1 MMTVRERFQATL
13 DFKKPEGGVPA
24 VEWAPYWTEE
34 TVVAWKKQG
43 LQNANYPDIWD
54 NFGLDHFYMISAPT
68 ILGGPQPSHHG
79 GSLMEDEKGYE
90 KLKEFILKDE
100 AIEVLREKAM
110 NLKEMHDRGEIII
123 RLWLDGFFWFPRTLF
138 GIENHLYAFYDYP
151 ELMKQMNEDL
161 LKFHI
166 KSLRALYDI
175 LTPDMV
181 GIAEDMSYNNGPM
194 LSEETFNEFLKPYY
208 EELVKEIKKKD
219 TKVFVDSDGLLHDLI
234 PWLIDAGVQGVY
246 PLERQSMVDVNFIRE
261 KYPNFLMLGG
271 FDKMIMKNGEEA
283 MRKEFER
290 IAPVIKSGGYIPSV
304 DHQTP
309 PDCSLE
315 NYKLYVKLLKE
326 YTMLY
331 SK

>member
-1 MMTVRERFQATL
+1 MTVRERFQATL
-13 DFKKPEGGVPA
+13 SFEKPEGGVPA
-24 VEWAPYWTEE
+24 VEWASYWTQE
-34 TVVAWKKQG
+34 TIATWKKQG
-43 LQNANYPDIWD
+43 LQNTNYPDIWQ
-54 NFGLDHFYMISAPT
+54 NFGLDSFYMIGAPT
-68 ILGGPQPSHHG
+68 KLGGPRASHHG
-79 GSLMEDEKGYE
+79 ESLMEDEKDYE

-100 AIEVLREKAM
+100 AIEMLREQAK
-110 NLKEMHDRGEIII
+110 NLKPMHDRGEIII

-151 ELMKQMNEDL
+151 ELIKQMNEDL

-166 KSLRALYDI
+166 KSVRALYDI
-175 LTPDMV
+175 LIPDMV

-194 LSEETFNEFLKPYY
+194 ISEDTFIEFLKPYY
-208 EELVKEIKKKD
+208 KEIIKEIKKKD

-234 PWLIDAGVQGVY
+234 PWLIDTGVQGLY

-261 KYPNFLMLGG
+261 KYPDFLMLGG
-271 FDKMIMKNGEEA
+271 FDKTIMKHGEEA

-290 IAPVIKSGGYIPSV
+290 LAPVIKSGGYIPSV

-326 YTMLY
+326 YTALY